1 MHRAQ
6 SFLDKYQALYNTCS
20 EPIQFPLMKLALL
33 ETAAWIEVIFDE
45 LYVHCGTSQQVQEEI
60 EKYIKKVHSFDWE
73 HLRKT
78 LIFCLG
84 INVVCALENK
94 YAGEKLTRFKSM
106 LGHIKSVRDE
116 LAHNY
121 ENTTKQIISFE
132 ELHGDIRAVYLAV
145 LLVKRYIK

>member
-1 MHRAQ
+1 MHRVQ
-6 SFLDKYQALYNTCS
+6 SFLDKYQDLYNTCS
-20 EPIQFPLMKLALL
+20 EPLQFPLMKLALL
-33 ETAAWIEVIFDE
+33 ETAAWIEVVFDE
-45 LYVHCGTSQQVQEEI
+45 LYVYCGKSPQAREEI
-60 EKYIKKVHSFDWE
+60 DRHIKKVHSFGWE

-106 LGHIKSVRDE
+106 LGNIKSVRDE

-121 ENTTKQIISFE
+121 QNTTKQIISFE
-132 ELHGDIRAVYLAV
+132 DLRKDVRAVHLAV
-145 LLVKRYIK
+145 LLVKRHIK